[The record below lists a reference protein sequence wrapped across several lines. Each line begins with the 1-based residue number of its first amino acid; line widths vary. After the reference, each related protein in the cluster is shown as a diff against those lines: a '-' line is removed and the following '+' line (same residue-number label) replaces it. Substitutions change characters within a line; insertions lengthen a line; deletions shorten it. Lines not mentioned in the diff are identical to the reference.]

1 MRALKLRKSRML
13 LQSIQKRQRY
23 SALFELQQPRA
34 DMQIKPDYQKIYQLA
49 KPYLSTRHN
58 DVHTEISIQFAYE
71 LLAVEDGNEAI
82 VLPAVILHDVGWKKI
97 PEELHLKAF
106 GPKANSP
113 ELNRLH
119 EIEGVNIAG
128 DILKQVNYPK
138 EKISQIIEIIDGH
151 DSRQAAMSLNDR
163 IVKDADRLWR
173 YSKEGFKIDIE
184 RFEESYAQGLNRLRR
199 NLAGW
204 FFTETG
210 RQLAN
215 EELLERE
222 KEAEI

>member
-1 MRALKLRKSRML
+1 
-13 LQSIQKRQRY
+13 
-23 SALFELQQPRA
+23 
-34 DMQIKPDYQKIYQLA
+34 
-49 KPYLSTRHN
+49 
-58 DVHTEISIQFAYE
+58 
-71 LLAVEDGNEAI
+71 LLAVEGGNEAI

-106 GPKANSP
+106 GPNANSP

-128 DILKQVNYPK
+128 DILKQINYPE

-210 RQLAN
+210 KQLAN